1 MPSNQSLDP
10 NAIVSALDAN
20 RIVWKRHAVQRMEE
34 RDIKRTDVLTVL
46 RTRDRIEDYPD
57 DYPYPSALFLGW
69 IGGKPLHVVAALDA
83 VGNRVIIITVYQP
96 DLEHFEPDYRTG
108 R

>member
-57 DYPYPSALFLGW
+57 D
-69 IGGKPLHVVAALDA
+69 
-83 VGNRVIIITVYQP
+83 
-96 DLEHFEPDYRTG
+96 
-108 R
+108 

>member
-1 MPSNQSLDP
+1 MPSNQSLDLDVLV
-10 NAIVSALDAN
+10 AALDAN
-20 RIVWKRHAVQRMEE
+20 RIVWKRHVVQRMEE

-57 DYPYPSALFLGW
+57 DFPYPSGLFLGW
-69 IGGKPLHVVAALDA
+69 VRETPLHVVAALDA
-83 VGNRVIIITVYQP
+83 VGSRTIIITVYEP
-96 DLEHFEPDYRTG
+96 GLEHFEPDYQTR